1 MDNTFLEKLMKKHQL
16 TPEVPSSN
24 TLSTWSNGLLEVL
37 FPEVAESRLGS
48 TFEIHIMLN
57 QLQLNLEM
65 MLEKTKACKKG
76 DCKKNANLFFE
87 ALPSIYNDLLL
98 DIDAF
103 VDGDPA
109 AHSAFEVVR
118 AYPGFYALFIH
129 RVAHQLHKLKIPL
142 IPRILAEHAHSQ
154 SGVDIHPGATIG
166 KSFCIDHGTG
176 VVIGET
182 TIIGDHVK
190 IYQGV
195 TLGAISIDK
204 KMAGTKRHPT
214 VENNV
219 VIYSGATILGGET
232 VIGEGCVIGGNV
244 WLTKSV
250 PAGTRVYHNA
260 DNKYIES
267 IDV

>member
-1 MDNTFLEKLMKKHQL
+1 MDNTFLEILMKRHQL
-16 TPEVPSSN
+16 TPEVPSSH
-24 TLSTWSNGLLEVL
+24 TVATWSNGLLVVL
-37 FPEVAESRLGS
+37 FPEVAENRLAS
-48 TFEIHIMLN
+48 TFEIQMILN
-57 QLQLNLEM
+57 QLKIQLEQ
-65 MLEKTKACKKG
+65 MLQKTQACKKG
-76 DCKKNANLFFE
+76 DCKKNANLFFD
-87 ALPSIYNDLLL
+87 AIPSIYNDLLL
-98 DIDAF
+98 DINAF

-109 AHSAFEVVR
+109 AYSAFEVVR
-118 AYPGFYALFIH
+118 AYPGFYALFIY
-129 RVAHQLHKLKIPL
+129 RIAHQLHKLKIPL
-142 IPRILAEHAHSQ
+142 IPRILAEHAHSK
-154 SGVDIHPGATIG
+154 SGVDIHPGAVIG

-190 IYQGV
+190 VYQGV
-195 TLGAISIDK
+195 TLGAISVDK
-204 KMAGTKRHPT
+204 KMAGIKRHPT

-260 DNKYIES
+260 ENKYIES